1 MDGRMDA
8 WMDGPVRS
16 LLWLIHSI
24 KTLVIFFFFFF
35 GAWSL
40 FQQEI
45 GSGSFTSAEFLPGSH
60 FFLQKNSGLP
70 LQIRTQTVVGM
81 QSWLGER
88 IRRMQRRRFPF
99 NRFYEED

>member
-1 MDGRMDA
+1 MDA

-24 KTLVIFFFFFF
+24 KTLLIFFFFFFF

-60 FFLQKNSGLP
+60 FFLAEKLRSSPPDHNPDGGWYAELAGRADQKDAEE
-70 LQIRTQTVVGM
+70 T
-81 QSWLGER
+81 
-88 IRRMQRRRFPF
+88 FPF
-99 NRFYEED
+99 QPLS